1 MAMSDKQKKLAATAG
16 NPKKIDGAD
25 FKMLRNKKKA
35 DPNARPMTKK
45 KKSMVRKKG
54 M

>member
-16 NPKKIDGAD
+16 HPKKIDGAD
-25 FKMLRNKKKA
+25 FKALRNKKKA
-35 DPNARPMTKK
+35 DPMVK

>member
-1 MAMSDKQKKLAATAG
+1 MAMSDKQKKLAKTAG
-16 NPKKIDGAD
+16 NPNKIDSAD
-25 FKMLRNKKKA
+25 FKLLRNKKKA
-35 DPNARPMTKK
+35 DPNSKPMTK

>member
-16 NPKKIDGAD
+16 HPKKIDSAD

-35 DPNARPMTKK
+35 DPNARPMAK

>member
-1 MAMSDKQKKLAATAG
+1 
-16 NPKKIDGAD
+16 
-25 FKMLRNKKKA
+25 MLRNKKKA

-45 KKSMVRKKG
+45 KSMVRKKG

>member
-1 MAMSDKQKKLAATAG
+1 MALSDKQKKLAATAG
-16 NPKKIDGAD
+16 NPKKIDAAD
-25 FKMLRNKKKA
+25 FKTLRNKRKA
-35 DPNARPMTKK
+35 DPTARPMVK

>member
-1 MAMSDKQKKLAATAG
+1 MALSDKQKKIAKVAG
-16 NPKKIDGAD
+16 NPNKIDSAD

-45 KKSMVRKKG
+45 KSMNRKKG